1 MGCCC
6 WARGLCRWLGGERD
20 EDPLL
25 AGFGS
30 EAGGGGGVTIDVL
43 PKLLRAFRRLP
54 SVGWA
59 FNDTNSLVK
68 LSTAIVQSPPL

>member
-1 MGCCC
+1 M
-6 WARGLCRWLGGERD
+6 GGERD
-20 EDPLL
+20 GVPLL

-30 EAGGGGGVTIDVL
+30 EAGGGGVTIDVL

-68 LSTAIVQSPPL
+68 LSTAIVQSPLL